1 MAQKDP
7 PHGVTEGLFLCQLT
21 VLRALAKNLA
31 RAATKTGL
39 LSSLMSINMKD
50 VSIVSPLFAASSS
63 QLILQKSITAV
74 SVDNNA

>member
-7 PHGVTEGLFLCQLT
+7 PHGATEGLFLCQLT

-50 VSIVSPLFAASSS
+50 VSILSPLFGASSS
-63 QLILQKSITAV
+63 QLNLQKSIAAL

>member
-7 PHGVTEGLFLCQLT
+7 PHGDSEGLFLCQLT

-50 VSIVSPLFAASSS
+50 VSIVSPLFGASSS

>member
-7 PHGVTEGLFLCQLT
+7 PHGDWEGLFLCQLT
-21 VLRALAKNLA
+21 GLRALAKNLA

-50 VSIVSPLFAASSS
+50 VSIVSPFF
-63 QLILQKSITAV
+63 
-74 SVDNNA
+74 

>member
-7 PHGVTEGLFLCQLT
+7 PHGDSEGLFLCQLT

-50 VSIVSPLFAASSS
+50 VSIVSPFFWCILKPLDTSKIHRLF
-63 QLILQKSITAV
+63 V
-74 SVDNNA
+74 C

>member
-39 LSSLMSINMKD
+39 LSSLMSIDMKD
-50 VSIVSPLFAASSS
+50 VSILSPLFGASSS
-63 QLILQKSITAV
+63 QLLLQKSITAL

>member
-50 VSIVSPLFAASSS
+50 VSILSPLFGASSS
-63 QLILQKSITAV
+63 QLNLQKSIAAL

>member
-50 VSIVSPLFAASSS
+50 VSILSPLFCASSS
-63 QLILQKSITAV
+63 QLNLQKSIVAL

>member
-31 RAATKTGL
+31 SAATKTGL
-39 LSSLMSINMKD
+39 LSSLISINMKD
-50 VSIVSPLFAASSS
+50 VSICSPLFGASSS
-63 QLILQKSITAV
+63 HLTPKKSIAALA
-74 SVDNNA
+74 VDNNA

>member
-50 VSIVSPLFAASSS
+50 VSILSPLFGASSS
-63 QLILQKSITAV
+63 H
-74 SVDNNA
+74 

>member
-1 MAQKDP
+1 VAQKDP
-7 PHGVTEGLFLCQLT
+7 PHGVAEGLFLRQLT

-50 VSIVSPLFAASSS
+50 VSIVSPFFGASSS
-63 QLILQKSITAV
+63 HRDHKKSEV
-74 SVDNNA
+74 PLSVDNNA

>member
-31 RAATKTGL
+31 KAATKTGL

-50 VSIVSPLFAASSS
+50 VSIVSPLFGASSS

>member
-7 PHGVTEGLFLCQLT
+7 PQGVTKGLFLCQLT

-39 LSSLMSINMKD
+39 LSSLISINMKD
-50 VSIVSPLFAASSS
+50 VSIVSPFFGASSS
-63 QLILQKSITAV
+63 QLILKKSITAV
-74 SVDNNA
+74 AVDNNV

>member
-1 MAQKDP
+1 
-7 PHGVTEGLFLCQLT
+7 
-21 VLRALAKNLA
+21 LRALAKNLA

-50 VSIVSPLFAASSS
+50 VSILSPLFGASSS
-63 QLILQKSITAV
+63 QLNLQKSIVAL

>member
-7 PHGVTEGLFLCQLT
+7 PHGVTGGLFLRQLT

-50 VSIVSPLFAASSS
+50 VSILSPLFGASSS
-63 QLILQKSITAV
+63 QLNLQKSIAAL

>member
-1 MAQKDP
+1 
-7 PHGVTEGLFLCQLT
+7 
-21 VLRALAKNLA
+21 LRALAKNLA

-50 VSIVSPLFAASSS
+50 VSIVSPLFGASSS

>member
-50 VSIVSPLFAASSS
+50 VSILSPLFGASSS
-63 QLILQKSITAV
+63 QLNLQKSIVAL

>member
-50 VSIVSPLFAASSS
+50 VSILSPLFGASSS
-63 QLILQKSITAV
+63 QLLLQKSITAL

>member
-50 VSIVSPLFAASSS
+50 VSILSPLFGASSS
-63 QLILQKSITAV
+63 QLNLQKSFVAL

>member
-50 VSIVSPLFAASSS
+50 VSILSPLFGASLS
-63 QLILQKSITAV
+63 QLNLQKSIAAL

>member
-7 PHGVTEGLFLCQLT
+7 PHGDWEGLFLCQLT

-39 LSSLMSINMKD
+39 LSSLISINMKD
-50 VSIVSPLFAASSS
+50 VSIVSPFF
-63 QLILQKSITAV
+63 
-74 SVDNNA
+74 

>member
-39 LSSLMSINMKD
+39 LSSLISINMKD
-50 VSIVSPLFAASSS
+50 VSILSPLFGASSS
-63 QLILQKSITAV
+63 QLNLQKSIAAL

>member
-1 MAQKDP
+1 
-7 PHGVTEGLFLCQLT
+7 
-21 VLRALAKNLA
+21 LRALAKNLA

-50 VSIVSPLFAASSS
+50 VSILSPLFGASSS
-63 QLILQKSITAV
+63 QLNLQKSIAAL

>member
-50 VSIVSPLFAASSS
+50 VSILSPLFGASSS
-63 QLILQKSITAV
+63 QLNLQKSIVTL

>member
-50 VSIVSPLFAASSS
+50 VSILSPLFGTSSS
-63 QLILQKSITAV
+63 QLNLQKSIAAL

>member
-7 PHGVTEGLFLCQLT
+7 PHGVTEGLLLCQLT

-31 RAATKTGL
+31 RAATKIGL

-50 VSIVSPLFAASSS
+50 VSILSPLFGASSS
-63 QLILQKSITAV
+63 QLNLQKSIVAL

>member
-31 RAATKTGL
+31 RAATSTGL

-50 VSIVSPLFAASSS
+50 VSILSPLFGASSS
-63 QLILQKSITAV
+63 QLNLQKSIVAL

>member
-21 VLRALAKNLA
+21 VLRALAKDLA

-50 VSIVSPLFAASSS
+50 VSILSPLFGASSS
-63 QLILQKSITAV
+63 QLNLQKSIVAL

>member
-31 RAATKTGL
+31 RAATSTGL

-50 VSIVSPLFAASSS
+50 VSILSPLFGASSS
-63 QLILQKSITAV
+63 QLNLQKSIAAL

>member
-7 PHGVTEGLFLCQLT
+7 PHGVTESLFLCQLT

-39 LSSLMSINMKD
+39 LSSLISINMKD
-50 VSIVSPLFAASSS
+50 VSILSPLFGASSS
-63 QLILQKSITAV
+63 QLLLQKSITAL

>member
-50 VSIVSPLFAASSS
+50 VSILSPLFGASSS
-63 QLILQKSITAV
+63 QLNLQKSIATL

>member
-50 VSIVSPLFAASSS
+50 VSILSPLFGASSS
-63 QLILQKSITAV
+63 RLNLQKSIVAL

>member
-39 LSSLMSINMKD
+39 MSSLISINMKD
-50 VSIVSPLFAASSS
+50 VSILSPLFGASSS
-63 QLILQKSITAV
+63 QLLLQKSITAL

>member
-7 PHGVTEGLFLCQLT
+7 PHGDWEGLFLCQLT

-50 VSIVSPLFAASSS
+50 VSIVSPFF
-63 QLILQKSITAV
+63 
-74 SVDNNA
+74 

>member
-7 PHGVTEGLFLCQLT
+7 PHGITEGLFLCQLT

-39 LSSLMSINMKD
+39 LSSLISINMKD
-50 VSIVSPLFAASSS
+50 VSTISPFFGASSS
-63 QLILQKSITAV
+63 QLILKKSITTL
-74 SVDNNA
+74 SVDNNV